1 MIRRIA
7 MLSVHTCPL
16 ATLGGKETGGMNVY
30 VRDLAREL
38 SRRGIAVDVYT
49 RSQSPTIR
57 RISTGHLGE
66 LGRVIHI
73 PAGPERPYNKNMVFD
88 HLSEFVQRVQDFVA
102 RENIGYDLIHSH
114 YWLSGW
120 AALDLRATWC
130 VPVIQMFHT
139 LGEMKNRV
147 AQTPEERESSRRI
160 EVEGHVMRFADR
172 LVAATPLEKGQMSW
186 LYGADADKISVVPAG
201 VDLSLFRPVPRVEA
215 KKRIGISPH
224 QRMILFVGRIQP
236 LKGIDTLI
244 RAMQRI
250 INQYPDFRENLCLTI
265 IGGDPNPDSE
275 LEQMEFERLKRLRAD
290 LSIGDLVTFLGSKG
304 QDTLVYYYSAAE
316 MVVMPSHYE
325 SFGMVALEAMSC
337 GTPVIGSDVG
347 GLSFSIEDGFNGY
360 LVPGQDPDALAD
372 KIALLLRHSSL
383 RDHLSEQ
390 AIRWAERYSWTHI
403 ADELLDVFEMVC
415 AEFVPADV
423 DLLAKTAGHKT
434 LSETIN
440 YTSFCGDVCA
450 L

>member
-1 MIRRIA
+1 MIERVA

-30 VRDLAREL
+30 VRDLSREL
-38 SRRGIAVDVYT
+38 SRRGIAVDVFT
-49 RSQSPTIR
+49 RSQDPSIPYV
-57 RISTGHLGE
+57 SQGHLGE

-73 PAGPERPYNKNMVFD
+73 KAGPERPYNKNLVFE
-88 HLSEFVQRVQDFVA
+88 HLPEFVQHVQDFA
-102 RENIGYDLIHSH
+102 FRENLGYDLIHSH

-147 AQTPEERESSRRI
+147 AQTPAERESSRRI
-160 EVEGHVMRFADR
+160 EVEGQVMRFADR
-172 LVAATPLEKGQMSW
+172 LVAATPLEKAQMSW
-186 LYGADADKISVVPAG
+186 LYGADADKISIVPAG
-201 VDLSLFRPVPRVEA
+201 VDLNLFRPISRVEA
-215 KKRIGISPH
+215 KTRIHIPPH

-244 RAMQRI
+244 RAMKQVISR
-250 INQYPDFRENLCLTI
+250 YPELKDDLCVSI

-275 LEQMEFERLKRLRAD
+275 LEQAELERLQQLRAD
-290 LSIGDLVTFLGSKG
+290 LGIGDLVTFLGAKD

-325 SFGMVALEAMSC
+325 SFGMVALEAMAC

-347 GLSFSIEDGFNGY
+347 GLSFSIEDGFNGF
-360 LVPGQDPDALAD
+360 LVPGRDPAALAE
-372 KIALLLRHSSL
+372 KIALLLKHPGL
-383 RDHLSEQ
+383 RDHLGEQ
-390 AIRWAERYSWTHI
+390 AIRWAERYAWPHI
-403 ADELLDVFEMVC
+403 ADEILDVYEMVHTEFIAARISWKEVVDNRRQTREC
-415 AEFVPADV
+415 A
-423 DLLAKTAGHKT
+423 
-434 LSETIN
+434 
-440 YTSFCGDVCA
+440 
-450 L
+450 

>member
-7 MLSVHTCPL
+7 MFSVHTCPL

-38 SRRGIAVDVYT
+38 SQRGIAVDVFT
-49 RSQSPTIR
+49 RSQSPTIP
-57 RISTGHLGE
+57 RISTGRLGE
-66 LGRVIHI
+66 SGRVIHI
-73 PAGPERPYNKNMVFD
+73 PAGPERPYNKDLVFD
-88 HLSEFVQRVQDFVA
+88 HLPEFVRRVGDFA
-102 RENIGYDLIHSH
+102 LRENLRYDLIHSH

-147 AQTPEERESSRRI
+147 AQTPQERESPRRI
-160 EVEGHVMRFADR
+160 EAEGHVMRFADR

-201 VDLSLFRPVPRVEA
+201 VDLSLFRPVPRAEA
-215 KKRIGISPH
+215 KRRVGIPPQH
-224 QRMILFVGRIQP
+224 RMILFVGRIQP

-244 RAMQRI
+244 RAMQRV
-250 INQYPDFRENLCLTI
+250 INQYPEFRQDLCVAI

-275 LEQMEFERLKRLRAD
+275 MEQAEFERLNRLRAE
-290 LSIGDLVTFLGSKG
+290 LGIGDLVTFLGAKD

-325 SFGMVALEAMSC
+325 SFGMVALEAMAC

-347 GLSFSIEDGFNGY
+347 GLSFSIEDGFNGF

-372 KIALLLRHSSL
+372 KIALLLRHSTL
-383 RDHLSEQ
+383 RDHLGEQ
-390 AIRWAERYSWTHI
+390 AICWAGRYGWTYI
-403 ADELLDVFEMVC
+403 ADEILDVYALVL
-415 AEFVPADV
+415 AEFAPAG
-423 DLLAKTAGHKT
+423 LAWRPVHESPQPARTC
-434 LSETIN
+434 
-440 YTSFCGDVCA
+440 F
-450 L
+450 

>member
-1 MIRRIA
+1 

-38 SRRGIAVDVYT
+38 SQRGIAVDVYT

-57 RISTGHLGE
+57 RICTGHLGE

-73 PAGPERPYNKNMVFD
+73 PAGPERPYNKNLVFD
-88 HLSEFVQRVQDFVA
+88 HLPEFVQRVRDFVV
-102 RENIGYDLIHSH
+102 RENVVYDLIHSH

-120 AALDLRATWC
+120 AALDLRATWR

-147 AQTPEERESSRRI
+147 AQTPQERESPRRI
-160 EVEGHVMRFADR
+160 DVEGHVMRFADR

-215 KKRIGISPH
+215 KKRIGIPPH

-244 RAMQRI
+244 RAMQRV
-250 INQYPDFRENLCLTI
+250 INHYPDFRENLCVTI

-275 LEQMEFERLKRLRAD
+275 LEQMEFERLKRLRAE
-290 LSIGDLVTFLGSKG
+290 LGIGDLVTFLGAKG

-325 SFGMVALEAMSC
+325 SFGMVALEAMAC

-383 RDHLSEQ
+383 RDHLGEQ
-390 AIRWAERYSWTHI
+390 AIRWTERYSWTHI
-403 ADELLDVFEMVC
+403 ADEILDVFEMVR
-415 AEFVPADV
+415 AEFVPANVDV
-423 DLLAKTAGHKT
+423 LMKTAGQKI

-440 YTSFCGDVCA
+440 CASFCGDVCA

>member
-1 MIRRIA
+1 

-30 VRDLAREL
+30 VRDLSREL

-49 RSQSPTIR
+49 RSQSSTIP

-73 PAGPERPYNKNMVFD
+73 PAGPERPYNKNLVFD
-88 HLSEFVQRVQDFVA
+88 FLPEFVQRVQNFGL

-120 AALDLRATWC
+120 ASLDLRPAWC

-147 AQTPEERESSRRI
+147 ARTPEERESARRI

-201 VDLSLFRPVPRVEA
+201 VDLRLFRPIPRAEA
-215 KKRIGISPH
+215 KKRIGIPPDR
-224 QRMILFVGRIQP
+224 RMILFVGRIQP

-244 RAMQRI
+244 RAMKRVI
-250 INQYPDFRENLCLTI
+250 HKYPDFGESLWLTI
-265 IGGDPNPDSE
+265 IGGDPDPDSE
-275 LEQMEFERLKRLRAD
+275 LEQMEFERLKQLRAE
-290 LSIGDLVTFLGSKG
+290 LGIGELVTFLGAKS

-325 SFGMVALEAMSC
+325 SFGMVALEAMAC

-347 GLSFSIEDGFNGY
+347 GLSISIEDGFNGY

-372 KIALLLRHSSL
+372 KIALLLRHSRL
-383 RDHLSEQ
+383 RDHLGEQ
-390 AIRWAERYSWTHI
+390 AIRWAERYSWTYI
-403 ADELLDVFEMVC
+403 ADEVLDVFEMVR
-415 AEFVPADV
+415 AEFVPAREGWG
-423 DLLAKTAGHKT
+423 LFHESQQPEPTA
-434 LSETIN
+434 
-440 YTSFCGDVCA
+440 C
-450 L
+450 

>member
-1 MIRRIA
+1 MIRRVA

-30 VRDLAREL
+30 VRDLSREL
-38 SRRGIAVDVYT
+38 SRRGIAVDVFT
-49 RSQSPTIR
+49 RSQSPTIPH
-57 RISTGHLGE
+57 ISVGRLGE

-73 PAGPERPYNKNMVFD
+73 PAGPERPYNKNLVFD
-88 HLSEFVQRVQDFVA
+88 HLPEFVQRVQNFVV
-102 RENIGYDLIHSH
+102 RENLGYDLIHSH

-147 AQTPEERESSRRI
+147 AQTPAERESRRRI
-160 EVEGHVMRFADR
+160 EVEGHIMRFADR
-172 LVAATPLEKGQMSW
+172 LIATTPLEKGQMSW

-201 VDLSLFRPVPRVEA
+201 VDMNLFRPISRDEA
-215 KKRIGISPH
+215 KARIGILPH

-244 RAMQRI
+244 RAMKRV
-250 INQYPDFRENLCLTI
+250 INQYPGFKSSLCVSI

-275 LEQMEFERLKRLRAD
+275 LEQAEIERLKELRTD
-290 LSIGDLVTFLGSKG
+290 LGIGDLVTFLGAKD
-304 QDTLVYYYSAAE
+304 QDTLVYFYSAAE

-325 SFGMVALEAMSC
+325 SFGMVALEAMAC
-337 GTPVIGSDVG
+337 GTPIIGSDVG

-372 KIALLLRHSSL
+372 KIALLLRHSGL
-383 RDHLSEQ
+383 RDHLGEQ
-390 AIRWAERYSWTHI
+390 ALRWAERYAWTHI
-403 ADELLDVFEMVC
+403 ADEIVDVYEMVRT
-415 AEFVPADV
+415 EFAPVRIGWKKAV
-423 DLLAKTAGHKT
+423 DGKEQAGRV
-434 LSETIN
+434 
-440 YTSFCGDVCA
+440 FCEEPVVR
-450 L
+450 